1 MTKKLCILITSMALV
16 NIGGAEEPEIL
27 KGYGKTQWGQPL
39 AEVQEI
45 LPGGKVEGQEGS
57 PQVYLLE
64 GSEPMVGAKCY
75 FIYDQLFKVSVD
87 FQLPNRPED
96 GPDPEGYR
104 VIQEKINEKY
114 FKTKENK
121 HLLSVAGI
129 MIGVEQKSGNDGKI
143 TVNYTNVTLYRE
155 AKALVVEAKRKKA
168 EEAKKAMSESER
180 FKELGELQGIDDAL

>member
-1 MTKKLCILITSMALV
+1 
-16 NIGGAEEPEIL
+16 
-27 KGYGKTQWGQPL
+27 
-39 AEVQEI
+39 
-45 LPGGKVEGQEGS
+45 
-57 PQVYLLE
+57 
-64 GSEPMVGAKCY
+64 
-75 FIYDQLFKVSVD
+75 
-87 FQLPNRPED
+87 
-96 GPDPEGYR
+96 
-104 VIQEKINEKY
+104 KY

>member
-1 MTKKLCILITSMALV
+1 MTKQLCVLITSMALV
-16 NIGGAEEPEIL
+16 NISVAEDPAIL

-64 GSEPMVGAKCY
+64 GSEPKVGAKCR
-75 FIYDQLFKVSVD
+75 FINDQLFAVSVD

-114 FKTKENK
+114 FKTKESK

-129 MIGVEQKSGNDGKI
+129 AIRVEQKYGNDGKI

>member
-1 MTKKLCILITSMALV
+1 MTKQLCVLITFLALV
-16 NIGGAEEPEIL
+16 SIGVAEDLAIL
-27 KGYGKTQWGQPL
+27 KGYGKTEWGQTL

-64 GSEPMVGAKCY
+64 GSEPMVGAKCH
-75 FIYDQLFKVSVD
+75 FINDQLFAVSVD

-96 GPDPEGYR
+96 GPDQEGYR
-104 VIQEKINEKY
+104 FFQEKINEKY
-114 FKTKENK
+114 FKTKESK

-129 MIGVEQKSGNDGKI
+129 QIAVKQKSGSGGKI

-155 AKALVVEAKRKKA
+155 AKAAVMEAKREKA
-168 EEAKKAMSESER
+168 EEAEKAMLESDR
-180 FKELGELQGIDDAL
+180 FKELGEVQGIDEAL

>member
-1 MTKKLCILITSMALV
+1 MTKQLCVLITSMALV
-16 NIGGAEEPEIL
+16 SIGVAEDLAIL
-27 KGYGKTQWGQPL
+27 KGYGKTEWGQTL

-64 GSEPMVGAKCY
+64 GSEPMVGAKCH
-75 FIYDQLFKVSVD
+75 FINDQLFAVSVD

-96 GPDPEGYR
+96 GPDQEGYR
-104 VIQEKINEKY
+104 FFQEKINEKY
-114 FKTKENK
+114 FKTKESK
-121 HLLSVAGI
+121 HSLSVAGI
-129 MIGVEQKSGNDGKI
+129 VIRVEQKSGNDGKI
-143 TVNYTNVTLYRE
+143 TVNYRNVTLYLE
-155 AKALVVEAKRKKA
+155 ARAEVKEAKREKA

>member
-1 MTKKLCILITSMALV
+1 MTKQLCVLITSMALV
-16 NIGGAEEPEIL
+16 NIGVAEDLAIL
-27 KGYGKTQWGQPL
+27 KGYGKTEWGQSL

-64 GSEPMVGAKCY
+64 GSEPMVGAKCH
-75 FIYDQLFKVSVD
+75 FINDQLFAVSVD

-96 GPDPEGYR
+96 GPDQEGYR
-104 VIQEKINEKY
+104 FFQEKINEKY
-114 FKTKENK
+114 FKTKESK
-121 HLLSVAGI
+121 HSLSVAGI
-129 MIGVEQKSGNDGKI
+129 AIRVEQKSGNDGKI
-143 TVNYTNVTLYRE
+143 TVNYRNVTLYLE
-155 AKALVVEAKRKKA
+155 ARAEVKEAKREKA